1 MKVLITSDPSEGDFI
16 FKLCD
21 LGSAHSM
28 LTSKLSTNIS
38 VGKSAHRQRTG
49 TVSFEAPEVF
59 LESNKTS
66 ESDIFSFGMVM
77 MELLFPCNAHPWA
90 KVFPV
95 GSSDSVSAR
104 IIAAVTKGE
113 RPPVGK
119 KNPYVDLME
128 LCWQQNPKQ
137 RPSTAVL
144 KNHILVLQVNIP
156 SAIFFGI
163 PNLISF
169 K

>member
-1 MKVLITSDPSEGDFI
+1 
-16 FKLCD
+16 
-21 LGSAHSM
+21 M

-38 VGKSAHRQRTG
+38 VGKSAHRQRRG
-49 TVSFEAPEVF
+49 TVSFEAPEVYT
-59 LESNKTS
+59 ESVKTS

-77 MELLFPCNAHPWA
+77 IELLFPCNAHPWA
-90 KVFPV
+90 VVFPV
-95 GSSDSVSAR
+95 GSCDSVSAR

-113 RPPVGK
+113 RPPFGK
-119 KNPYVDLME
+119 KSPYVDLME
-128 LCWQQNPKQ
+128 LCWQQNPKH